1 VSAEN
6 AHHQTHI
13 SPEKHLCRV
22 SSAHWERLTWF
33 LLRIITRDETWVHHY
48 EPLMKRQSM
57 EWHHPLL
64 PCKKNS
70 SCRLLHVKSRQMSF
84 ETMKISC

>member
-1 VSAEN
+1 VSVED

-22 SSAHWERLTWF
+22 SSAQWETLS
-33 LLRIITRDETWVHHY
+33 RIVTSDETWVHHY
-48 EPLMKRQSM
+48 EPLMKIQPM

-70 SCRLLHVKSRQMSF
+70 SCKLLYVKVGIVS
-84 ETMKISC
+84 